1 MINAVLV
8 EKSSMKQD
16 IYYNTLE
23 IFKEFK
29 KEIKKIVDQLNEDA
43 SKKDRRLIIE
53 FSERGEF
60 EVELKFAGDVLIFYM
75 HTNVFKFNAEHDISK
90 TKYAK
95 EDIRRRYCGI
105 ISVYNFLADSFKYNR
120 ANDLGYMIARVFV
133 NNENH
138 YALEGKE
145 QLGQLHVDYEKAVI
159 DQAAIKAIETVDYCL
174 GKILS
179 STAAP
184 ILITA
189 DHGNLEMMLD
199 PKTKKV
205 HTALKSKNPKAQ
217 YFVTLPTYMMSYLRI
232 LPNPIFENSLIN
244 AVRFSL
250 AIFESVKT

>member
-1 MINAVLV
+1 MQNHIDMKKLTPYEMINTVLV

-43 SKKDRRLIIE
+43 AKKDRRLIIE
-53 FSERGEF
+53 FAERGEF

-138 YALEGKE
+138 YAMEGKE

-159 DQAAIKAIETVDYCL
+159 DQAAIKAIVESCMLYTLDFDLLTPPFEAVQEVSVHQIKEATNHAMLKTGKRMGFTFSSDVDN
-174 GKILS
+174 I
-179 STAAP
+179 
-184 ILITA
+184 
-189 DHGNLEMMLD
+189 E
-199 PKTKKV
+199 
-205 HTALKSKNPKAQ
+205 
-217 YFVTLPTYMMSYLRI
+217 
-232 LPNPIFENSLIN
+232 
-244 AVRFSL
+244 
-250 AIFESVKT
+250 

>member
-1 MINAVLV
+1 MQNHIDMKKLTPYEMINAVLV

-53 FSERGEF
+53 FAERGEF

-138 YALEGKE
+138 YAMEGKE
-145 QLGQLHVDYEKAVI
+145 QLGQLHLDYEKAVI
-159 DQAAIKAIETVDYCL
+159 DQAAIKAIVESCMLYTLDFDLLTPPFEAVQEVSVHQIKEATNHAMLKTGKRMGFTFSSDVDN
-174 GKILS
+174 I
-179 STAAP
+179 
-184 ILITA
+184 
-189 DHGNLEMMLD
+189 E
-199 PKTKKV
+199 
-205 HTALKSKNPKAQ
+205 
-217 YFVTLPTYMMSYLRI
+217 
-232 LPNPIFENSLIN
+232 
-244 AVRFSL
+244 
-250 AIFESVKT
+250 